1 MEAWL
6 NQVAPQLLKDISIYA
21 YGLVFLAGLVSSI
34 GPCNITMVP
43 IIVAH
48 VAGKEATRRR
58 SFAISMAFMLGTA
71 TTFMLLGIFIAVVGG
86 IFGTSRSI
94 IYYLVASVCVII
106 GLNLLGIL
114 RLNINFGGNLLNRTA
129 NLSGL
134 GGSYLLGL
142 TMGLVGSQCGTPML
156 LVILSLALASGKWLY
171 GASLLFVYA
180 LGRGVPVVLAGTF
193 TGILSRMQLFAA
205 TSQALERVAGLI
217 IILVGGYF
225 FWIVLWV

>member
-94 IYYLVASVCVII
+94 IYYLVVSVCVII
-106 GLNLLGIL
+106 GLNF
-114 RLNINFGGNLLNRTA
+114 RNTQ
-129 NLSGL
+129 
-134 GGSYLLGL
+134 
-142 TMGLVGSQCGTPML
+142 V
-156 LVILSLALASGKWLY
+156 KH
-171 GASLLFVYA
+171 
-180 LGRGVPVVLAGTF
+180 
-193 TGILSRMQLFAA
+193 
-205 TSQALERVAGLI
+205 
-217 IILVGGYF
+217 
-225 FWIVLWV
+225 

>member
-86 IFGTSRSI
+86 IFGTSRNI

-225 FWIVLWV
+225 FWIA

>member
-1 MEAWL
+1 
-6 NQVAPQLLKDISIYA
+6 
-21 YGLVFLAGLVSSI
+21 
-34 GPCNITMVP
+34 
-43 IIVAH
+43 
-48 VAGKEATRRR
+48 
-58 SFAISMAFMLGTA
+58 MAFMLGTA

-225 FWIVLWV
+225 FWIA